1 MDTTR
6 HDSFCPIC
14 FCPIWRQPS
23 FFVSSPV
30 GVEGHWT
37 VHSLVWMAH
46 ALPRCSRL
54 PAASEPTTLCI
65 YRVQR
70 QAREGAMPRLL
81 AGHRSLSVS
90 ASLCFASG
98 NLAVPIWPRLAT
110 ANLHLLTLGSLSTIS
125 HASPSIPAPP
135 PRQTNKEMA
144 KSSKSSSEG
153 SSTARPSSDSDEKFG
168 LLNDEP
174 VQQASRP
181 SRLRWAVALLA
192 ASNLVC
198 FGGLVYALRPAPPP
212 TMVVYPPQPDWFPP
226 QSEFFVLR
234 ALCFFFLL

>member
-135 PRQTNKEMA
+135 DKQTK
-144 KSSKSSSEG
+144 KW
-153 SSTARPSSDSDEKFG
+153 
-168 LLNDEP
+168 
-174 VQQASRP
+174 QSRP
-181 SRLRWAVALLA
+181 S
-192 ASNLVC
+192 
-198 FGGLVYALRPAPPP
+198 PAPRAAARLARPRTAMKSLASSTTSRSSRRLARRGCAGPWRCSPRP
-212 TMVVYPPQPDWFPP
+212 T
-226 QSEFFVLR
+226 SC
-234 ALCFFFLL
+234 ALAGSCMP